1 MTVIRKSTPSDISA
15 ISDLG
20 LEALNRWAYP
30 NLVISEE
37 KVRSVALD
45 CVSSPRNFSWV
56 AEEDGAVVA
65 AVSAIVHDMMFHERK
80 QASVVQFY
88 TRSPNAGIP
97 LIRKFLEWARGRK
110 AIKCICFTLECNA
123 DPRIGKMLE
132 RLGLNKEL
140 PVYMEAR

>member
-1 MTVIRKSTPSDISA
+1 MIVLRPATPYDLNA
-15 ISDLG
+15 IVGLG
-20 LEALNRWAYP
+20 LKALEAGAYP
-30 NLVISEE
+30 GLVISTE

-45 CVSSPRNFSWV
+45 CISSPKNFAWV
-56 AEEDGAVVA
+56 AEEDGEVVA

-88 TRSPNAGIP
+88 TRKPNAGLP
-97 LIRKFLEWARGRK
+97 LIREFLKWARGRRVIK
-110 AIKCICFTLECNA
+110 AICFTLECDA

-132 RLGLNKEL
+132 RLGLKKEL